1 MTTVNIYLTFDGNC
15 REAFGFYK
23 SVFGGEFP
31 YIGTFGEMPPQEGMP
46 PIDEELKDKIMHISL
61 PISQETML
69 MGSDAGGEWG
79 ANFKL
84 GTNYTISISTDTK
97 TEADRIFSELSA
109 GGQITMPLADTFWGD
124 YFGMF
129 IDKFGIN
136 WMMSFNDKNKQ

>member
-1 MTTVNIYLTFDGNC
+1 MTKVNIYLTFDGNC

>member
-15 REAFGFYK
+15 REAFDFYK

-31 YIGTFGEMPPQEGMP
+31 YVGTFGEMPPQEGMP
-46 PIDEELKDKIMHISL
+46 PMPEADKDKIMHISL

-69 MGSDAGGEWG
+69 MGSDTGGEWA
-79 ANFKL
+79 ANYKQ

-97 TEADRIFSELSA
+97 AEADRIFTELSV
-109 GGQITMPLADTFWGD
+109 GGRITMPLADTFWGD

-136 WMMSFNDKNKQ
+136 WMMSFNDKNKK